1 METVRRGSRSSSP
14 RGTGAARCGHREVGL
29 GDLGSFWGAPGLLAL
44 CRWQFGPMVAITLLD
59 WRRARWRLAT
69 VALGYLLMVAPSC
82 GSTMSCSGP
91 GCRSAR
97 RARLYPW
104 PGHYLDILVTT
115 PAWRQPSRWGVDP
128 APAH

>member
-1 METVRRGSRSSSP
+1 VERVRLDAGIAKSASVILVP
-14 RGTGAARCGHREVGL
+14 FGEL
-29 GDLGSFWGAPGLLAL
+29 PGLLAL

-69 VALGYLLMVAPSC
+69 VALGYLLMLAPSC

-97 RARLYPW
+97 RARLYI
-104 PGHYLDILVTT
+104 PGLATIWT
-115 PAWRQPSRWGVDP
+115 SS
-128 APAH
+128 